1 MNLLASARSWRKSAK
16 ALCDHRIETPWRPSG
31 VGGSGFEPAGPQPS
45 KLNPVAAGSLRL
57 GEQENQVV
65 LEIRSCPLFRERRLI
80 RSIRLRCCDAFL
92 HNRTGLKRYNLVPR
106 NQDFSTGR
114 GITPFAWTFRT
125 NDKNTEAGNF
135 YWFAPFQKGFDDL
148 ERALDKIGRILF

>member
-1 MNLLASARSWRKSAK
+1 MLAAGAK
-16 ALCDHRIETPWRPSG
+16 VPKLCVII
-31 VGGSGFEPAGPQPS
+31 VS
-45 KLNPVAAGSLRL
+45 KLHGGPVVLGVRASSLQDRSQVSSTQLLSAGSLRL